1 MVLVD
6 HGGFGVMAAGCG
18 GKCCFFF
25 FSPLFR
31 LCYLLT
37 LFFFWFPPVNGVP
50 ASLQWLRGGV
60 VGASGASGGDED
72 EDGPWY
78 TEDVA
83 SVFFSVFSSSSSC
96 FSCASFTP
104 LPLFLSQIFFPFP
117 VLLSFYVHGF
127 PFFFLFF
134 LSVFSPFF
142 PVFFLPLLLLLPL
155 CLFLLPLV
163 RFLLW
168 LYN

>member
-1 MVLVD
+1 VALVSWQLAVVVNAASSSSLLC
-6 HGGFGVMAAGCG
+6 FGYVICLL
-18 GKCCFFF
+18 CFFF
-25 FSPLFR
+25 GSLLSTVFLPLCSGFVEV
-31 LCYLLT
+31 LLV
-37 LFFFWFPPVNGVP
+37 LAVP
-50 ASLQWLRGGV
+50 LVAMKMRTGRGTRRMLLQF
-60 VGASGASGGDED
+60 
-72 EDGPWY
+72 
-78 TEDVA
+78 
-83 SVFFSVFSSSSSC
+83 FFSVFSSSSSC